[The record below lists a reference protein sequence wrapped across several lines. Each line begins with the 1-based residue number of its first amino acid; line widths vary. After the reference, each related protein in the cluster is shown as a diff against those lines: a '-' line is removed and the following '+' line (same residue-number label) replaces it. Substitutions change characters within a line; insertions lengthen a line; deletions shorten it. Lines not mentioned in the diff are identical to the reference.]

1 MKVSNEKANEK
12 VQEVIIEISKDDYAA
27 DVEMKLK
34 KQRRVAQVPG
44 FRVGNAPMGMIKR
57 LYEKSMIAEAVNEL
71 ASKNL
76 YNYLDENKIEYM
88 FEPMIIEEKSTVD
101 FENAADFTFAFEFA
115 VKPAFDLD
123 MTAIPVVTD
132 FHIKASE
139 VEVNNFV
146 DGLRRKYGE
155 YTSPEEV
162 GEEDN
167 ISVTYGEDKN
177 GFILVSDLSDEGKKN
192 IVGKKVNEVVNVT
205 LKNAFNDEM
214 HLRRFL
220 HITEENFDKEADY
233 NYDLTIT
240 HIGRLTLAEVN
251 EDFLKKAFPDE
262 SIKTVE
268 EFNNYAVAQVEEQW
282 KRESDRKFSN
292 DAITALIDNVS
303 IELPD
308 DFIRRYI
315 LRSNSEMTQEKLDA
329 EYENYAKSFKWQ
341 LIENK
346 LTQDSEIKVTMDEIK
361 DYIRNF
367 FIQNYFNQFNPVEIK
382 DQLDK
387 LVEQAVQKRED
398 VKNIYD
404 QLYDQKLVA
413 LLRDKMTT
421 ELKEGSLDD
430 FIAFATGKPAETSIE
445 EKKTSKAKASK
456 AKKTVAEGETPA
468 PKKTSAKK
476 TTKKDKDE

>member
-1 MKVSNEKANEK
+1 
-12 VQEVIIEISKDDYAA
+12 
-27 DVEMKLK
+27 LK
-34 KQRRVAQVPG
+34 KV
-44 FRVGNAPMGMIKR
+44 
-57 LYEKSMIAEAVNEL
+57 
-71 ASKNL
+71 
-76 YNYLDENKIEYM
+76 
-88 FEPMIIEEKSTVD
+88 
-101 FENAADFTFAFEFA
+101 
-115 VKPAFDLD
+115 
-123 MTAIPVVTD
+123 
-132 FHIKASE
+132 
-139 VEVNNFV
+139 
-146 DGLRRKYGE
+146 
-155 YTSPEEV
+155 
-162 GEEDN
+162 
-167 ISVTYGEDKN
+167 
-177 GFILVSDLSDEGKKN
+177 
-192 IVGKKVNEVVNVT
+192 
-205 LKNAFNDEM
+205 
-214 HLRRFL
+214 
-220 HITEENFDKEADY
+220 
-233 NYDLTIT
+233 
-240 HIGRLTLAEVN
+240 
-251 EDFLKKAFPDE
+251 FPDE
-262 SIKTVE
+262 SVKTVE

-421 ELKEGSLDD
+421 ELKEGTLDE
-430 FIAFATGKPAETSIE
+430 FIAFATGKPAETTE
-445 EKKTSKAKASK
+445 EKKTSKAKAPK
-456 AKKTVAEGETPA
+456 AKKTVAEGEAPA
-468 PKKTSAKK
+468 PKKACAKK

>member
-192 IVGKKVNEVVNVT
+192 IVGKKVNEVVNLT
-205 LKNAFNDEM
+205 LKNAFNDE
-214 HLRRFL
+214 
-220 HITEENFDKEADY
+220 
-233 NYDLTIT
+233 
-240 HIGRLTLAEVN
+240 G
-251 EDFLKKAFPDE
+251 
-262 SIKTVE
+262 
-268 EFNNYAVAQVEEQW
+268 
-282 KRESDRKFSN
+282 
-292 DAITALIDNVS
+292 
-303 IELPD
+303 
-308 DFIRRYI
+308 
-315 LRSNSEMTQEKLDA
+315 
-329 EYENYAKSFKWQ
+329 
-341 LIENK
+341 
-346 LTQDSEIKVTMDEIK
+346 
-361 DYIRNF
+361 
-367 FIQNYFNQFNPVEIK
+367 
-382 DQLDK
+382 
-387 LVEQAVQKRED
+387 
-398 VKNIYD
+398 
-404 QLYDQKLVA
+404 
-413 LLRDKMTT
+413 
-421 ELKEGSLDD
+421 
-430 FIAFATGKPAETSIE
+430 
-445 EKKTSKAKASK
+445 
-456 AKKTVAEGETPA
+456 
-468 PKKTSAKK
+468 
-476 TTKKDKDE
+476 